1 MSGILDWS
9 FMSQVLSDYTFQ
21 IVALGT
27 VVLGIA
33 TGVVGSFATLRRE
46 SLMGDA
52 LSHAALPGIGLAF
65 ILIQVKITP
74 LLLLGALVTGL
85 IAIFLI
91 QLFTNKLPVKL
102 DGSMALILS
111 SFFGLGLVFLTAIQ
125 GQENANQ
132 AGLSSFVF
140 GQASAMLRS
149 DVRMIIL
156 VSAIILLVI
165 ALCWYP
171 FKLITF
177 DQQYA
182 QSIYPN
188 IKWYNFTMALLIV
201 AAIMIG
207 LESVGV
213 ILMSAL
219 LVGPSIAARQ
229 WTDRLLP
236 LVILAGVFG
245 AVSSFIGTYISST
258 AGRIPTGPAI
268 VVVLS
273 LILFAS
279 LFIAPKNGLISQTLR
294 RRKQQRKIKR
304 EVADR

>member
-1 MSGILDWS
+1 
-9 FMSQVLSDYTFQ
+9 MSQVLSDYTFQ

-149 DVRMIIL
+149 DVWMIIL

-171 FKLITF
+171 FKPVSYTHLTLPTIC
-177 DQQYA
+177 
-182 QSIYPN
+182 
-188 IKWYNFTMALLIV
+188 
-201 AAIMIG
+201 
-207 LESVGV
+207 SV
-213 ILMSAL
+213 
-219 LVGPSIAARQ
+219 
-229 WTDRLLP
+229 
-236 LVILAGVFG
+236 
-245 AVSSFIGTYISST
+245 
-258 AGRIPTGPAI
+258 
-268 VVVLS
+268 
-273 LILFAS
+273 
-279 LFIAPKNGLISQTLR
+279 
-294 RRKQQRKIKR
+294 
-304 EVADR
+304 